1 MVLAAIGA
9 AMVGSLFASDAW
21 YTVTYIAGEVKNP
34 SGTSP

>member
-9 AMVGSLFASDAW
+9 AMVGSLFASDEW

-34 SGTSP
+34 KKNIP